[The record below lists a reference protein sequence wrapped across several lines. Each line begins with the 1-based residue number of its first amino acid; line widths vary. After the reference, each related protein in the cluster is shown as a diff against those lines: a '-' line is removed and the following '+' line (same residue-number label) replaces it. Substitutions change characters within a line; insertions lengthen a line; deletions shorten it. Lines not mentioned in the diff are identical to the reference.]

1 MNPKALIGRA
11 RELKAL
17 NSLTRQPGPALVL
30 VYGRRRVGKTT
41 LLQIWARESKL
52 PTFYWEAPRS
62 TAANVRSSLARE
74 FEIWRHG
81 GQPGARTPRL
91 DDWRDLF
98 RHMRQQLGDQPCNLI
113 FDEFPWAVEA
123 DPALPSFVKSVW
135 DREFADSRVRWFLTG
150 SHISA
155 MEKLL
160 ESDAPLF
167 GRLTGKL
174 RVRPLSLAKI
184 KPFVPSY
191 DPEQRLT
198 VYGIVGG
205 IPDYLKAWDD
215 QASLRSNI
223 LEIFVSEKSPY
234 RSEKSVL
241 ISDVLRRDS
250 PDYEAVLEAVGQGK
264 HDLETISLEAGLPGH
279 RAAEVLGV
287 LGDVRLIERRL
298 RASVPPRQQQNAR
311 YGRYF
316 LSDPF
321 LRFFYRFIQPN
332 RTAIAQGI
340 LAAVDRALEEQLP
353 AFVGEAFEEL
363 CRTWTLVQA
372 RNRGLPFAPDFVG
385 SDWGAQHQ
393 ADVVAVNWRDHQVY
407 IGEAKWHV
415 EAFDHQEWRRVLARA
430 DQVVARLKAADPARK
445 PRQAPPDWTRH
456 LVVFTRRSVTPA
468 VRTAVRSAG
477 AQVITYADMLRDLE
491 KLPEEPE
498 AGSTTIG

>member
-1 MNPKALIGRA
+1 MNPNALIGRA
-11 RELKAL
+11 RELKIL
-17 NSLTRQPGPALVL
+17 HSLTRQAGPALVL

-74 FEIWRHG
+74 FERWQHAGR
-81 GQPGARTPRL
+81 PGAGAPRF
-91 DDWRDLF
+91 DDWLDLF
-98 RHMRQQLGDQPCNLI
+98 RHIRQQLGNQKCNLI

-123 DPALPSFVKSVW
+123 DTALPSYVKAVW
-135 DREFADSRVRWFLTG
+135 DREFADSRVRLFLTG

-174 RVRPLSLAKI
+174 LVRPLSLAKI
-184 KPFVPSY
+184 KPFVPAY

-215 QASLRSNI
+215 QANLRANI
-223 LEIFVSEKSPY
+223 QEIFISEQSPY
-234 RSEKSVL
+234 RSERSVL

-264 HDLETISLEAGLPGH
+264 HDLETISLEAGLAGH

-287 LGDVRLIERRL
+287 LGDVRLVERRL
-298 RASVPPRQQQNAR
+298 RASVPPRQQANAR

-332 RTAIAQGI
+332 RTAIAQGVWE
-340 LAAVDRALEEQLP
+340 AVDRALDEQLP
-353 AFVGEAFEEL
+353 GFLGETFEEL
-363 CRTWTLVQA
+363 CRAWTLVQA
-372 RNRGLPFAPDFVG
+372 RNKGLPFAPDFVG
-385 SDWGAQHQ
+385 SDWGARHQ
-393 ADVVAVNWRDHQVY
+393 ADVVAVNWREHQVY

-415 EAFDHQEWRRVLARA
+415 EDFDHQEWRRTVERA
-430 DQVVARLKAADPARK
+430 EHVITRLKSADPARN
-445 PRQAPPDWTRH
+445 PRQEAPDWTRH
-456 LVVFTRRSVTPA
+456 LVVFTRRGVSPA
-468 VRTAVRSAG
+468 VRAAVRAAN
-477 AQVITYADMLRDLE
+477 AQIITYADILRDLE
-491 KLPEEPE
+491 KLPEWPE
-498 AGSTTIG
+498 N